1 MKRTRNKARTEN
13 FELMINGGA
22 VEVKATPYLV
32 NGEETRFRVSYN
44 ESPVYIFAI
53 DGHNRQVAVIEGKD
67 KMPES
72 IKTAIANKLVQV
84 ERRLAA

>member
-1 MKRTRNKARTEN
+1 
-13 FELMINGGA
+13 MINGGT

-53 DGHNRQVAVIEGKD
+53 DEHNHRVSVIEG
-67 KMPES
+67 MNRIPQGIE
-72 IKTAIANKLVQV
+72 TAIANKLVQV
-84 ERRLAA
+84 ERRHAA